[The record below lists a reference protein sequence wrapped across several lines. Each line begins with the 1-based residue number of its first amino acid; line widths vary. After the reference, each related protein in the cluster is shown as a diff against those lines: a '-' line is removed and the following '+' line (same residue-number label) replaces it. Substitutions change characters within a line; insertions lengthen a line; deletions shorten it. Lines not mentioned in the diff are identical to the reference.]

1 MKTKL
6 LIKERLYLMNVLPQQ
21 NSLIEYQL
29 KKSIIQK
36 VEITD
41 DQTLYAHWIAGAV
54 TVTFD
59 AWDAKKDMDNPKE
72 FEFTD
77 QECQYVRKAIE
88 ALSDGEHPDEY
99 WIVVMLLYDK
109 LDVTKC

>member
-41 DQTLYAHWIAGAV
+41 EDKALV
-54 TVTFD
+54 DF
-59 AWDAKKDMDNPKE
+59 K
-72 FEFTD
+72 
-77 QECQYVRKAIE
+77 QEKCYVGCQEGYGQPEGI
-88 ALSDGEHPDEY
+88 
-99 WIVVMLLYDK
+99 
-109 LDVTKC
+109 

>member
-6 LIKERLYLMNVLPQQ
+6 LIKERLYLMNILPQQ
-21 NSLIEYQL
+21 NSLVEYQL
-29 KKSIIQK
+29 KKSIIKK

-41 DQTLYAHWIAGAV
+41 EDKNLVDFKQESENNV
-54 TVTFD
+54 T
-59 AWDAKKDMDNPKE
+59 WDAKKDADNQKE

-77 QECQYVRKAIE
+77 QECLYVRKAIE

-99 WIVVMLLYDK
+99 WIIVTMLYDK

>member
-41 DQTLYAHWIAGAV
+41 EDKALVDFKQENERNV
-54 TVTFD
+54 T
-59 AWDAKKDMDNPKE
+59 WDAKKDMDNPKE

>member
-41 DQTLYAHWIAGAV
+41 EDKALVDFKQENESNV
-54 TVTFD
+54 T
-59 AWDAKKDMDNPKE
+59 WDAKKDMDNPKG

>member
-41 DQTLYAHWIAGAV
+41 EDKALVDFKQENESNV
-54 TVTFD
+54 T
-59 AWDAKKDMDNPKE
+59 WDAKKDMDNQKE

>member
-41 DQTLYAHWIAGAV
+41 EDRTLVDLKQESESNV
-54 TVTFD
+54 T
-59 AWDAKKDMDNPKE
+59 WDAKKDADNPKE

-99 WIVVMLLYDK
+99 WIMVMLLYDK

>member
-29 KKSIIQK
+29 KKSIIQN

-41 DQTLYAHWIAGAV
+41 EDKALV
-54 TVTFD
+54 DF
-59 AWDAKKDMDNPKE
+59 K
-72 FEFTD
+72 
-77 QECQYVRKAIE
+77 QEN
-88 ALSDGEHPDEY
+88 
-99 WIVVMLLYDK
+99 
-109 LDVTKC
+109 

>member
-41 DQTLYAHWIAGAV
+41 EDKALVDFKQESENNV
-54 TVTFD
+54 T
-59 AWDAKKDMDNPKE
+59 WDAKKDMDNPKE

>member
-41 DQTLYAHWIAGAV
+41 EDKALVDFKQENESNV
-54 TVTFD
+54 T
-59 AWDAKKDMDNPKE
+59 WDAKK
-72 FEFTD
+72 
-77 QECQYVRKAIE
+77 RK
-88 ALSDGEHPDEY
+88 
-99 WIVVMLLYDK
+99 
-109 LDVTKC
+109 

>member
-41 DQTLYAHWIAGAV
+41 EDKALVDFKQESESNV
-54 TVTFD
+54 T
-59 AWDAKKDMDNPKE
+59 WDSKKDMDNPKE

>member
-6 LIKERLYLMNVLPQQ
+6 LIKERLYLMNVLPKQ

-41 DQTLYAHWIAGAV
+41 EDKALVDFKQESESNV
-54 TVTFD
+54 T
-59 AWDAKKDMDNPKE
+59 WDAKKDMDNLKE

-88 ALSDGEHPDEY
+88 ALSDGEHPAEY

>member
-41 DQTLYAHWIAGAV
+41 EDKALVDLKQESESNV
-54 TVTFD
+54 T
-59 AWDAKKDMDNPKE
+59 WDAKKDADNPKE

-99 WIVVMLLYDK
+99 WIMVMLLYDK

>member
-21 NSLIEYQL
+21 NSLVEYQL

-41 DQTLYAHWIAGAV
+41 EDKALVDFKQESESNV
-54 TVTFD
+54 T
-59 AWDAKKDMDNPKE
+59 WDAKKDADNPKE

-99 WIVVMLLYDK
+99 WIMVMMLYDK
-109 LDVTKC
+109 LDITK